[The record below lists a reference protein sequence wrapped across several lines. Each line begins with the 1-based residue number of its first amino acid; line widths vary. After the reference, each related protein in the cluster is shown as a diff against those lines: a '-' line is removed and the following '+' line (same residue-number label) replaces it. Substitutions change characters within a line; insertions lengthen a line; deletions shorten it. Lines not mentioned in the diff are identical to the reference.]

1 MKDGKQRSQWGQF
14 AALVFGSFIAIEAM
28 VFQAPAIPSISEHFQ
43 LPTYLAGLIIL
54 SFYIAST
61 ALYPVMGRVADQL
74 GRKRVLLFGMSIFAI
89 SEFAAALSPSFSFFL
104 GARVIQGFAVACI
117 LPVAIAY
124 IGTIFPPEKRGM
136 ATGILSAV
144 QAVASMTGAVI
155 AGYLVQ
161 QYGWPIIYWISG
173 ALSII
178 GFVVVKVF
186 VEEAKGN
193 GTRSFDFLGVLLL
206 IITTGCMLSVSTLV
220 KSFGISSPYTLGTLG
235 LGVVAAISLWVAEN
249 KMANPIVELSL
260 LKRRLFAMV
269 VIINLLVI
277 AAFQAFIYSMNFFI
291 STKPGGDVV
300 EVGLFYMVI
309 YGGSAVGGLIFGK
322 LADKINNKKL
332 VLSILLIPILTIFIF
347 SFIDTQTPFS
357 YISMFAF
364 ILGFSQGAITPIF
377 IKYALSEIPP
387 AQYGAGS
394 GLFSTIRDF
403 GAPFGSVTGILI
415 FSTFTDF
422 FTKSSLLS
430 QAKQAGIDSNFMGAV
445 EQARLSEGKVT
456 DQGLV
461 TELQSLGI
469 KIEDLLS
476 TASGEGLSFAIQ
488 NISYIVIGLFIIT
501 FILSLFIPGTK
512 VEKVE
517 RIQKIELEIDNL
529 DSKTSI

>member
-54 SFYIAST
+54 SFYISST

-74 GRKRVLLFGMSIFAI
+74 GRKRVLLFGMTIFAI

-104 GARVIQGFAVACI
+104 GARVVQGFAVACI

-124 IGTIFPPEKRGM
+124 IGAIFPPEKRGM

-144 QAVASMTGAVI
+144 QAIASMTGAVI
-155 AGYLVQ
+155 AGYLVH
-161 QYGWPIIYWISG
+161 QYGWPIIYWVSG
-173 ALSII
+173 ILSVL

-186 VEEAKGN
+186 VEESKGN
-193 GTRSFDFLGVLLL
+193 GARSLDFLGVFLL

-220 KSFGISSPYTLGTLG
+220 KSFGVSSPYTLGTLG
-235 LGVVAAISLWVAEN
+235 LGVLAAISLWIAEN

-269 VIINLLVI
+269 VIVNLLVM
-277 AAFQAFIYSMNFFI
+277 AAFQSFIYSMNFFI

-300 EVGLFYMVI
+300 EVGLFYMII
-309 YGGSAVGGLIFGK
+309 YGGSAVGGLIFGRM
-322 LADKINNKKL
+322 ADKINNKKL
-332 VLSILLIPILTIFIF
+332 VLSILIIPILTIFIF
-347 SFIDTQTPFS
+347 SFIDTSTPFS
-357 YISMFAF
+357 YISTFSF

-387 AQYGAGS
+387 AQFGAGS
-394 GLFSTIRDF
+394 GLFSTLRDF

-415 FSTFTDF
+415 FSTFADT
-422 FTKSSLLS
+422 FTKSSLLN
-430 QAKQAGIDSNFMGAV
+430 QAKEAGINSNLMDSV
-445 EQARLSEGKVT
+445 EQARTSGGNIT
-456 DQGLV
+456 DQVLIS
-461 TELQSLGI
+461 ELQSLGI
-469 KIEDLLS
+469 KFDDLLLK
-476 TASGEGLSFAIQ
+476 ASGEGLTFAIQ
-488 NISYIVIGLFIIT
+488 NVSYIVIGLFIIT
-501 FILSLFIPGTK
+501 FILSLFIP
-512 VEKVE
+512 
-517 RIQKIELEIDNL
+517 N
-529 DSKTSI
+529 SKTEPLPNKGLEVNETISTEASI

>member
-1 MKDGKQRSQWGQF
+1 MREGKQKSQWGQF

-54 SFYIAST
+54 SFYISST

-104 GARVIQGFAVACI
+104 GARVVQGFAVACI

-161 QYGWPIIYWISG
+161 QYGWPIIYWVSG
-173 ALSII
+173 VLSVI

-193 GTRSFDFLGVLLL
+193 GSRSLDFLGVLLL

-235 LGVVAAISLWVAEN
+235 MGVVAAISLWIAEN
-249 KMANPIVELSL
+249 KMVNPIVELSL
-260 LKRRLFAMV
+260 FKRRLFAMV

-277 AAFQAFIYSMNFFI
+277 TAFQAFIYSMNFFI

-322 LADKINNKKL
+322 LADKLNNKKL
-332 VLSILLIPILTIFIF
+332 VLSILLIPIITIFIF

-357 YISMFAF
+357 YISTFAF
-364 ILGFSQGAITPIF
+364 ILGFSLGAITPIF

-387 AQYGAGS
+387 SQFGAGS
-394 GLFSTIRDF
+394 GLYSTLRDF

-415 FSTFTDF
+415 FSTFTDL

-445 EQARLSEGKVT
+445 EQARLSEGKIT

-461 TELQSLGI
+461 SELQSLGI
-469 KIEDLLS
+469 KFEDLLS

-501 FILSLFIPGTK
+501 FILSIFIPSTK

-517 RIQKIELEIDNL
+517 RIPNIEVEIETL
-529 DSKTSI
+529 DPETPI